1 MTEQVPIIDLTAYY
15 NGGLPAQEAIRAI
28 HDAASTWG
36 FFLITKT
43 RVSPQVQSSLVSM
56 SRTFFDLPLESKMA
70 LDVHSG
76 GVAWRGYMP
85 LGGEHT
91 HGRLDWKEGLYVG
104 PEHADDHPLVGLP
117 LHGRNQFPD
126 FDLPEMRPTVLEY
139 VDQVTELGK
148 TLTDMFSLA
157 LGLSRAELRQTLLE
171 PEPVVLFRCF
181 KYQAVEGQ
189 LFQDKT
195 VGVADREKSRDGTGE
210 QSFGIG
216 EHTGKAVSR
225 LKYTRDALIIAID
238 FGFLTIL
245 KVDSPGL
252 QILSPSDK
260 WVDVPVLED
269 SFIVNIGDMFDQL
282 THGRYR
288 SRPHRVC
295 RPGPGIAPRFSFPLF
310 FDFAWNAKMV
320 RLPLHHLTPLSEEEI
335 VSAKQRWAGT
345 TFRSVQGLWSQYLA
359 RKMQKVF
366 PDLNMEDF
374 EPNAAPSTRFTRV
387 VGT

>member
-36 FFLITKT
+36 FFLITKM

-104 PEHADDHPLVGLP
+104 PEHADDHPLAGLP

-126 FDLPEMRPTVLEY
+126 FDLPEMRPTVLKY

-189 LFQDKT
+189 LFQDKI
-195 VGVADREKSRDGTGE
+195 VGVGDREKSRDGTGE

-269 SFIVNIGDMFDQL
+269 SFIVNSKPKPQF
-282 THGRYR
+282 
-288 SRPHRVC
+288 
-295 RPGPGIAPRFSFPLF
+295 
-310 FDFAWNAKMV
+310 
-320 RLPLHHLTPLSEEEI
+320 
-335 VSAKQRWAGT
+335 
-345 TFRSVQGLWSQYLA
+345 
-359 RKMQKVF
+359 
-366 PDLNMEDF
+366 
-374 EPNAAPSTRFTRV
+374 FTRSIH
-387 VGT
+387 TILPTQI

>member
-15 NGGLPAQEAIRAI
+15 NDGLPAQEAIRAI

-104 PEHADDHPLVGLP
+104 PEHADDHPLAGLP

-126 FDLPEMRPTVLEY
+126 FDLPEMRPTVLKY

-157 LGLSRAELRQTLLE
+157 LGLGRAELRQTLLE

-189 LFQDKT
+189 LFQDKI
-195 VGVADREKSRDGTGE
+195 

-216 EHTGKAVSR
+216 EHT
-225 LKYTRDALIIAID
+225 D

-269 SFIVNIGDMFDQL
+269 CFIVNIGDMFDQL

-295 RPGPGIAPRFSFPLF
+295 RPGPGNAPRFSFPLF

>member
-1 MTEQVPIIDLTAYY
+1 
-15 NGGLPAQEAIRAI
+15 
-28 HDAASTWG
+28 
-36 FFLITKT
+36 
-43 RVSPQVQSSLVSM
+43 M

-104 PEHADDHPLVGLP
+104 PEHADDHPLAGLP

-126 FDLPEMRPTVLEY
+126 FDLPEMRPTVLKY

-189 LFQDKT
+189 LFQDKI
-195 VGVADREKSRDGTGE
+195 VGVGDREKSRDGTGE

-252 QILSPSDK
+252 QVSEHDMLQHDMTTLSNPWSR
-260 WVDVPVLED
+260 
-269 SFIVNIGDMFDQL
+269 S
-282 THGRYR
+282 YR
-288 SRPHRVC
+288 
-295 RPGPGIAPRFSFPLF
+295 PRIS
-310 FDFAWNAKMV
+310 
-320 RLPLHHLTPLSEEEI
+320 
-335 VSAKQRWAGT
+335 G
-345 TFRSVQGLWSQYLA
+345 
-359 RKMQKVF
+359 
-366 PDLNMEDF
+366 
-374 EPNAAPSTRFTRV
+374 
-387 VGT
+387 